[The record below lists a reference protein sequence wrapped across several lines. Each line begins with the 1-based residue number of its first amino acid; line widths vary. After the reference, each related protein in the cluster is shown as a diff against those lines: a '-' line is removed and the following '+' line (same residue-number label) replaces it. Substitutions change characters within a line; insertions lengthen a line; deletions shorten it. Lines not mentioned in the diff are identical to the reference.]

1 MGHVLFG
8 LGHVLF
14 GFSGRINRATWWVT
28 VLVPL
33 IAMSLMAKLTADLG
47 LNLGVIQD
55 VAVWIILVWIWSTA
69 GAKRLHDLDRTG
81 AWVVLFVG
89 SPFALVGIT
98 FIAHAAAHGVA
109 DRIGI
114 AAVAIA
120 FLIYFAIQIW
130 SLIWLGCLPET
141 VGPNRY
147 GPDPLGGKAL
157 STAPP
162 FPPSRSA

>member
-1 MGHVLFG
+1 MRRVLFG

-33 IAMSLMAKLTADLG
+33 FAMSLVAKLTADLG

-55 VAVWIILVWIWSTA
+55 VVVWIILVWIWFAA

-89 SPFALVGIT
+89 SPFVLVGIT
-98 FIAHAAAHGVA
+98 FIAHASGTAIIMAGLTA
-109 DRIGI
+109 DEAKRIGV

-130 SLIWLGCLPET
+130 SLIWLGCLPGT

-147 GPDPLGGKAL
+147 GPDPLGGK
-157 STAPP
+157 
-162 FPPSRSA
+162 R

>member
-1 MGHVLFG
+1 MRRVLFG

-33 IAMSLMAKLTADLG
+33 FAMSLVAKLTADLG
-47 LNLGVIQD
+47 LNLGMIQD
-55 VAVWIILVWIWSTA
+55 VVVWIILVWIWSTA

-81 AWVVLFVG
+81 VWVMLFVG
-89 SPFALVGIT
+89 SPFLLVGT
-98 FIAHAAAHGVA
+98 VFLAHAVQSWPGLTPDEVN
-109 DRIGI
+109 RIGV

-130 SLIWLGCLPET
+130 SLIWLGCLPGT
-141 VGPNRY
+141 VGPNRH
-147 GPDPLGGKAL
+147 GPDPLGGK
-157 STAPP
+157 
-162 FPPSRSA
+162 R